1 MVYYLVGL
9 GSNIEPQINLTSAC
23 DVIAKHV
30 EIVKHSHVLVNPA
43 LGETF
48 HFPFHN
54 QLLVI
59 FSTLSKTQL
68 KTLFE
73 SIEINLGREAK
84 CPERKLNDR
93 PIDIDILHHH
103 QDYSQLLKY
112 SLEESYNQEIMSNW
126 KL

>member
-30 EIVKHSHVLVNPA
+30 EIVKHSHILVNPA
-43 LGETF
+43 LGDTF

-54 QLLVI
+54 QLLIVH
-59 FSTLSKTQL
+59 SNLSPTQL
-68 KTLFE
+68 KSLFE
-73 SIEINLGREAK
+73 RIEIDLGREAK
-84 CPERKLNDR
+84 CPQRKLNDR
-93 PIDIDILHHH
+93 PIDIDILHQDH
-103 QDYSQLLKY
+103 DYSQLVKY

-126 KL
+126 II